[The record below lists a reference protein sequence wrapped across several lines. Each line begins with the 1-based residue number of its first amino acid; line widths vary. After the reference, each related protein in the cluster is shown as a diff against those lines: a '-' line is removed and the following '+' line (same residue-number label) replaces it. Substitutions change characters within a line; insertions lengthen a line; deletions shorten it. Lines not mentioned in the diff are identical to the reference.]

1 MPNSSFILDA
11 LHEGI
16 LVTNAEAEI
25 EFINAGACRLLEV
38 TAENAVGMSLEK
50 ILGPTHIATTLA
62 HSVIETGYSA
72 SASGQVIERRLDNN
86 ALVDITV
93 TPLFDAETR
102 MLGTVLSLNDASMKS
117 ALQRTAAEK
126 ERLAAFGHLASGIA
140 HEVRNPLGGIRGAA
154 ELLGTQMRDDKSKAT
169 ADLIVRE
176 VDRITAL
183 LDDLMVFARTD
194 GLQLEPV
201 NLHRVLD
208 DVLDLLSHDPLSRQM
223 TLKRVYDPSLP
234 ELLADRARLSQV
246 FHNLFRNALQA
257 MQDTPGILTITTR
270 LDIQHHINTNGKK
283 FAVVEIEIH
292 NTGAHIPEEIF
303 EQVLTPFVTT
313 RPQGTGL
320 GLPLA
325 NHWINRHG
333 GLLQIH
339 SQPRLGTT
347 VLISLPLRR
356 SA

>member
-1 MPNSSFILDA
+1 MPNSSSILDA

-38 TAENAVGMSLEK
+38 AAENTVGVSLEK
-50 ILGPTHIATTLA
+50 ILGAEHIATTLA

-72 SASGQVIERRLDNN
+72 SASEQVIERRLHED

-93 TPLFDAETR
+93 TPLFDAKTR
-102 MLGTVLSLNDASMKS
+102 ILGTVLSLSDASMKS

-126 ERLAAFGHLASGIA
+126 ERLATIGHLASGIA

-154 ELLGTQMRDDKSKAT
+154 ELLGRQASGDKSKAT

-183 LDDLMVFARTD
+183 LDDLMIFARTD
-194 GLQLEPV
+194 GLQLEPT
-201 NLHRVLD
+201 NLHHVLD
-208 DVLDLLSHDPLSRQM
+208 DVLELLSHDPLSQQM

-234 ELLADRARLSQV
+234 ELLVDRARIAQV

-257 MQDTPGILTITTR
+257 MQDAPGMLTITTR
-270 LDIQHHINTNGKK
+270 LDIQHHISSNGKK
-283 FAVVEIEIH
+283 LAMVEIEIH

-303 EQVLTPFVTT
+303 EHVLTPFVTT

-333 GLLQIH
+333 GSLRIR
-339 SQPRLGTT
+339 SQADLGTT

-356 SA
+356 PT